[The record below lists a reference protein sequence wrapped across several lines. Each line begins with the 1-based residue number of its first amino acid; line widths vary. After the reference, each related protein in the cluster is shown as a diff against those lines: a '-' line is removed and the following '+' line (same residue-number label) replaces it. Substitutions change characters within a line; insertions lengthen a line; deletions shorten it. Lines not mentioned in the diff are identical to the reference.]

1 MKKNNIN
8 FNIFGFSINRVST
21 YFVLFYILLIS
32 MRFEIY
38 SRFFLTTGVYY
49 LVVNYIAYKLPL
61 PSKLKINISIFR
73 KCSYLAAF
81 IFIYYH
87 ATLQSDERWEF
98 ITALV
103 RFELYDDISSL
114 GLPSLSTCL
123 YVIEVFCIWVI
134 TFSPLITFETEMEE
148 YDSLMKRKLF
158 SVLRRKFKIKFRLKK
173 PPKFDSLLKS
183 ISLYN
188 LTDSR
193 IRKQI
198 TQNKGEKNISY
209 SSSIFLFD
217 CLYFPKKG
225 LYICQSRISV
235 QVAHFKKMQ
244 WIGPVD
250 PDEEGWYLS
259 ARSPDI
265 FNGVIIMKNKL
276 LEETSKNRRSKFFK
290 IDNEESNEKEKR
302 LAFNTLDNDPVFR
315 APNFRQSTIF
325 AEESKDIKKEYGTKL
340 DTCDPVPGLLF
351 ELTAKKIKSF
361 GSFENI
367 ENFDNI
373 NKSLSKIAKE
383 LNIDYILEDNNMT
396 YLFHKFKVHNR
407 RLFECS
413 RNETNSFNKEKFEK
427 DFKFI
432 LEIIEKF

>member
-1 MKKNNIN
+1 MQ
-8 FNIFGFSINRVST
+8 
-21 YFVLFYILLIS
+21 L
-32 MRFEIY
+32 EIY
-38 SRFFLTTGVYY
+38 SRFFLTTGIYY

-61 PSKLKINISIFR
+61 PSKLKINSSIF
-73 KCSYLAAF
+73 KVCSFLAVF

-87 ATLQSDERWEF
+87 ATLQSDERNVWEF
-98 ITALV
+98 ITNLV
-103 RFELYDDISSL
+103 RFKIYDDNSSL
-114 GLPSLSTCL
+114 GLPSLSICL
-123 YVIEVFCIWVI
+123 YVIEVFYIAFFTIWPFI
-134 TFSPLITFETEMEE
+134 IFEGELEE
-148 YDSLMKRKLF
+148 YDSLTKRNLF
-158 SVLRRKFKIKFRLKK
+158 SILRRKFKIKFKLQK

-198 TQNKGEKNISY
+198 TQNKGEKNRSY
-209 SSSIFLFD
+209 SPSILLFD
-217 CLYFPKKG
+217 CLYFPEKG

-235 QVAHFKKMQ
+235 QVAHFEKFQ
-244 WIGPVD
+244 WIGAVD
-250 PDEEGWYLS
+250 ADEEGWYLS
-259 ARSPDI
+259 DRSPDI

-276 LEETSKNRRSKFFK
+276 LEKTSKKRRSKFFK

-302 LAFNTLDNDPVFR
+302 LAFNTLDNDPVFKS
-315 APNFRQSTIF
+315 PNSRQSTIL

-340 DTCDPVPGLLF
+340 STCGPVPGILF

-361 GSFENI
+361 GSFESI
-367 ENFDNI
+367 ENFDKI

-407 RLFECS
+407 RLFEYS
-413 RNETNSFNKEKFEK
+413 RNEKNSFNKEKFEK